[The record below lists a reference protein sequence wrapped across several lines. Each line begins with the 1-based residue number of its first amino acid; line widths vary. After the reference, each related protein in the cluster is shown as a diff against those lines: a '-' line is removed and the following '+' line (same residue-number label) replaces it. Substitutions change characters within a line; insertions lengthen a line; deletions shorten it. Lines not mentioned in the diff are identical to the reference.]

1 MARFFTLIVAVWTLV
16 LSAPLCISDVVIH
29 PCETCVEACSHEAA
43 CPQDPCS
50 VTILQNET
58 MSAFSSQAQSDALP
72 LLNFWLP
79 PVARAFSLYEYVLT
93 PATFLSRNAQPYPIG
108 TFPLLI

>member
-16 LSAPLCISDVVIH
+16 LSAPLCISDVVTH

-50 VTILQNET
+50 LTIVQNET
-58 MSAFSSQAQSDALP
+58 AGPLSPHAYFAALP
-72 LLNFWLP
+72 LFPAWLP
-79 PVARAFSLYEYVLT
+79 SVAPAGSWQEKALT
-93 PATFLSRNAQPYPIG
+93 SATPLSRNAYLYPIG
-108 TFPLLI
+108 AFPLLI